1 MKTKSLSPLSRSWTC
16 LVSKLEETQSSG
28 RRDPVEIFPDLLHLS
43 VRTLL
48 KKWWRLLIFF
58 SIPYYRRESHFFLP
72 AILIHAD
79 KAFTEQIFGSELKL
93 SFFFITTYRG
103 FLPDLLFL
111 KIKPGRRANIFL
123 WGQPPRKY
131 LPRPKLPSLKPCF
144 HSVRRSRIWSS

>member
-58 SIPYYRRESHFFLP
+58 SIPYYRRESHFFFP

-79 KAFTEQIFGSELKL
+79 KAFTEQIFGSVLNQ
-93 SFFFITTYRG
+93 SFFFYHHVQ
-103 FLPDLLFL
+103 
-111 KIKPGRRANIFL
+111 RASPRPLIFEDKT
-123 WGQPPRKY
+123 RTESKY
-131 LPRPKLPSLKPCF
+131 LSLGSTSPEVPAPSKAPKSETLFPLGKA
-144 HSVRRSRIWSS
+144 V

>member
-58 SIPYYRRESHFFLP
+58 SIPYYRRESHFF
-72 AILIHAD
+72 
-79 KAFTEQIFGSELKL
+79 FSRL
-93 SFFFITTYRG
+93 SSSMLTRLSLSRSLDLNSINHFFFTTYRG
-103 FLPDLLFL
+103 LLPDLLFL

>member
-58 SIPYYRRESHFFLP
+58 SIPYYRRER
-72 AILIHAD
+72 A
-79 KAFTEQIFGSELKL
+79 T
-93 SFFFITTYRG
+93 FFFTGYPHQCWQG
-103 FLPDLLFL
+103 FHWADLWIWTQTIIFFFYHHVQ
-111 KIKPGRRANIFL
+111 RASPRPLIFEDKT
-123 WGQPPRKY
+123 RTESKY
-131 LPRPKLPSLKPCF
+131 LSLGSTSPEVPAPSKAPKSETLFPLGKA
-144 HSVRRSRIWSS
+144 V

>member
-58 SIPYYRRESHFFLP
+58 SIPYYRRESHFF
-72 AILIHAD
+72 
-79 KAFTEQIFGSELKL
+79 FYRL
-93 SFFFITTYRG
+93 SSFMLTRLSLSRSLDLNSNYHFFFYHHVQRVSPRP
-103 FLPDLLFL
+103 L
-111 KIKPGRRANIFL
+111 IFEDKT
-123 WGQPPRKY
+123 RTESKY
-131 LPRPKLPSLKPCF
+131 LSLGSTSPEVPAPSKAPKSETLFPLGKA
-144 HSVRRSRIWSS
+144 V

>member
-58 SIPYYRRESHFFLP
+58 SIPYYRRESHFFFFFLP

-79 KAFTEQIFGSELKL
+79 KAFTEQIFGSELNQ
-93 SFFFITTYRG
+93 SFFFLSPRTEG
-103 FLPDLLFL
+103 FSPTSYF
-111 KIKPGRRANIFL
+111 
-123 WGQPPRKY
+123 
-131 LPRPKLPSLKPCF
+131 
-144 HSVRRSRIWSS
+144 